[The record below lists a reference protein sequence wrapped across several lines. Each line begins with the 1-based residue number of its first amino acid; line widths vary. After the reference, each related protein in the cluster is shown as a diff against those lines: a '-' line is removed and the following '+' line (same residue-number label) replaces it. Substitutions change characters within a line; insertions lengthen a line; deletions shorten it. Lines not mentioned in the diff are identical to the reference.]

1 MTVRNAYPS
10 VAKSQSLCGI
20 SGVRAVGTDT
30 GLSNSPKSVSCRKFD
45 KAVSVPSVTGHEVA
59 AASKYAV
66 RLERYHPSLSHVGQP
81 AGNDARAPKIA
92 GRFAKCLQGHEP
104 PLANAAVGTAI
115 CTHDA
120 PFARRALEAPP
131 VSVTECKQH
140 GRESET
146 VYVVSTAADAPCHH
160 VEAQHPMC
168 RVHRRG
174 GTTGRASFQTG
185 RALAFEGVAVERR
198 RGVAPSLAPAVPPVA
213 RGHWGSAP
221 RVLILWPRDD

>member
-1 MTVRNAYPS
+1 MTVRNTNPS
-10 VAKSQSLCGI
+10 EAKRQSPCGI
-20 SGVRAVGTDT
+20 SGVQTAARTRDCQT
-30 GLSNSPKSVSCRKFD
+30 FLEKRSCGEFD
-45 KAVSVPSVTGHEVA
+45 KAVSDPSVKAIEAT
-59 AASKYAV
+59 AASKYAM
-66 RLERYHPSLSHVGQP
+66 RLEHHHPPLSHAGQSCR
-81 AGNDARAPKIA
+81 NDARRHKIA
-92 GRFAKCLQGHEP
+92 GRFAECLQGHEP
-104 PLANAAVGTAI
+104 SLANAAVGKAI
-115 CTHDA
+115 RNHDE
-120 PFARRALEAPP
+120 PFARRALGAPP